1 MIGTPRKPGTP
12 TLKPSTSLGTKSTSR
27 TLSSSTAKP
36 AAPRATAAKTS
47 LGRSATGIVDR
58 AASAAKSARI
68 YGGGAGS
75 TPTRTTST
83 RTTTSTARPGPG
95 FGNVRSGVSTTAAP
109 VRKSVF
115 GNVVGGVISSAASAP
130 RALPSTYTVLQ
141 GDSLSKI
148 AKRLYG
154 RASAWRKL
162 FEANR
167 DQIDDA
173 DLIHPGQVLRV
184 PEL

>member
-12 TLKPSTSLGTKSTSR
+12 SLKPSTSLG
-27 TLSSSTAKP
+27 AKP
-36 AAPRATAAKTS
+36 PAARPAVKSTAAKAAS
-47 LGRSATGIVDR
+47 GKSATGLVDR

-68 YGGGAGS
+68 YGAK
-75 TPTRTTST
+75 PAAQ
-83 RTTTSTARPGPG
+83 STAKPGSS
-95 FGNVRSGVSTTAAP
+95 FGNVRFGASSTAGAP
-109 VRKSVF
+109 KKSIF
-115 GNVVGGVISSAASAP
+115 GNVVGGVVSSAASAP

-154 RASAWRKL
+154 KASAWRKL

-167 DQIDDA
+167 DQIEDA
-173 DLIHPGQVLRV
+173 DLIHPGQVLKV

>member
-12 TLKPSTSLGTKSTSR
+12 TLKPSTSLGAKPVSR
-27 TLSSSTAKP
+27 TLSP
-36 AAPRATAAKTS
+36 APARPATPKAS
-47 LGRSATGIVDR
+47 LGKTATGIVDK

-68 YGGGAGS
+68 YGGGAGG
-75 TPTRTTST
+75 TPLPAKS
-83 RTTTSTARPGPG
+83 AGRPS
-95 FGNVRSGVSTTAAP
+95 FGNVRAAASSTAAAAP
-109 VRKSVF
+109 KKSIF

-154 RASAWRKL
+154 KASAWRKL
-162 FEANR
+162 FEANS
-167 DQIDDA
+167 DQIKDP
-173 DLIHPGQVLRV
+173 DLIHPGQVLKV

>member
-27 TLSSSTAKP
+27 TLSPTTAKP
-36 AAPRATAAKTS
+36 VAPRAAAAKAS
-47 LGRSATGIVDR
+47 LGKSATGIVDR

-75 TPTRTTST
+75 TPTRTTTT
-83 RTTTSTARPGPG
+83 RTTTTSRPGPS
-95 FGNVRSGVSTTAAP
+95 FGNVRSGVSTTAPA
-109 VRKSVF
+109 RKAVF

-154 RASAWRKL
+154 KTSAWRKL
-162 FEANR
+162 LEANR

-173 DLIHPGQVLRV
+173 DFIHPGQVLRV

>member
-12 TLKPSTSLGTKSTSR
+12 SLKPSSSLGAKPTSR
-27 TLSSSTAKP
+27 TLSPVPAKP
-36 AAPRATAAKTS
+36 TASRPTAAKTS
-47 LGRSATGIVDR
+47 LGKAATGIVDK

-68 YGGGAGS
+68 YGSAGS
-75 TPTRTTST
+75 ASSTSRTGAKPAVPS
-83 RTTTSTARPGPG
+83 
-95 FGNVRSGVSTTAAP
+95 FGNVRAGTSSTAP
-109 VRKSVF
+109 PAPRKAIF

-141 GDSLSKI
+141 GDNLSKI

-154 RASAWRKL
+154 KASAWRKL

-167 DQIDDA
+167 DQIEDA
-173 DLIHPGQVLRV
+173 DLIHPGQVLKV

>member
-12 TLKPSTSLGTKSTSR
+12 TLKPSKSLGSTSTSR
-27 TLSSSTAKP
+27 TTSAAKP
-36 AAPRATAAKTS
+36 AAAKAS
-47 LGRSATGIVDR
+47 LGKSSSGFVDR

-68 YGGGAGS
+68 FGGAAGS
-75 TPTRTTST
+75 TPTRTTT
-83 RTTTSTARPGPG
+83 ARTTSPGKPGPS
-95 FGNVRSGVSTTAAP
+95 FGNVRSGASTTAPA
-109 VRKSVF
+109 RKSVF
-115 GNVVGGVISSAASAP
+115 GNVVGGAVSSAASAP

-154 RASAWRKL
+154 KSSAWRKL

>member
-1 MIGTPRKPGTP
+1 MIGTPRKPATP

-36 AAPRATAAKTS
+36 AAPRAAAAKTS
-47 LGRSATGIVDR
+47 LGKPATGIVDR

-75 TPTRTTST
+75 TPTRTT
-83 RTTTSTARPGPG
+83 TTSASRPGPS
-95 FGNVRSGVSTTAAP
+95 FGNVRSGVSTTAPA
-109 VRKSVF
+109 RKAVF
-115 GNVVGGVISSAASAP
+115 GNVVGGVVSSAASAP

-154 RASAWRKL
+154 KASAWRKL

>member
-27 TLSSSTAKP
+27 TLSASTAKP
-36 AAPRATAAKTS
+36 AAPRAAAAKTS
-47 LGRSATGIVDR
+47 LGKTATGIVDR

-75 TPTRTTST
+75 TPTRTTTT
-83 RTTTSTARPGPG
+83 RTTATSRPGPS
-95 FGNVRSGVSTTAAP
+95 FGNVRSGVSTTAPA
-109 VRKSVF
+109 KKAVF

-154 RASAWRKL
+154 KASAWRKL